1 MEDIQDDMQFISA
14 NKDES
19 LEEDFKQISENL
31 FGINNLKQKTDL
43 SRKEIMG
50 LLYLEMQNQS
60 LKKELNLEPKD
71 ETILD
76 IFINL
81 YSEYKVSE
89 SRKGRHEL
97 VNSYIAKME
106 RIREEK
112 EITREII

>member
-1 MEDIQDDMQFISA
+1 MPMEDIQFIDA
-14 NKDES
+14 NKNES

-31 FGINNLKQKTDL
+31 FGRSNLKQKTDL
-43 SRKEIMG
+43 SKREIMG
-50 LLYLEMQNQS
+50 LLYLEMQNQN
-60 LKKELNLEPKD
+60 LKKELNLELNN

-89 SRKGRHEL
+89 GRKGRHEL
-97 VNSYIAKME
+97 VDSYIAKME
-106 RIREEK
+106 KIREEK

>member
-1 MEDIQDDMQFISA
+1 MPMEDIQFSSSSTDDDD
-14 NKDES
+14 K
-19 LEEDFKQISENL
+19 EEFRQISENL
-31 FGINNLKQKTDL
+31 FGRNNLKQKTDL
-43 SRKEIMG
+43 ARKEIMG
-50 LLYLEMQNQS
+50 LLYLEMQNQI
-60 LKKELNLEPKD
+60 LKKELNLEAKD

>member
-1 MEDIQDDMQFISA
+1 MPMEDIQFTDT

-19 LEEDFKQISENL
+19 MEEDFKQISENL
-31 FGINNLKQKTDL
+31 FGRSNLKQKTDL
-43 SRKEIMG
+43 SKKEIMG
-50 LLYLEMQNQS
+50 LLYLEMQNQN
-60 LKKELNLEPKD
+60 LKKELNLELKD

-76 IFINL
+76 VFINL